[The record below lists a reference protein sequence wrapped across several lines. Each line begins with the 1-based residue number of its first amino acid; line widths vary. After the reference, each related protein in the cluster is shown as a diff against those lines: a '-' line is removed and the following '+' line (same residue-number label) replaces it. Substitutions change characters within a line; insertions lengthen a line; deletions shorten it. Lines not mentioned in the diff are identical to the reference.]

1 MSAIAGLLRFDGQP
15 AGFADSSGMM
25 KAMERYDADDV
36 RTWTDGPVFLGCRSK
51 WITPESVNERLPYY
65 DPTYRLA
72 IAADAIIDNR
82 RELFDLLQVRHADRA
97 GMTDSELILLA
108 YRKWGREAPE
118 HLVGDFAFVIW
129 DEQERLLFGARDL
142 FGNRCLYYHRD
153 ARRFAFGTTIAPLFA
168 LPDVV
173 KELYEPWLAEFMAI
187 PEMYES
193 TDVGST
199 PYRHIH
205 QVPPAH
211 TVTVSD
217 GRVSLSAYGSLEPK
231 EMLRLKS
238 DREYEEAFRDVFD
251 EAVRSRLRTHRQV
264 AATLS
269 GGLDSGAVASFA
281 ARALREEGKSLYTYS
296 YVPTSDFADWTPS
309 SAMADETRF
318 IQATIRHAG
327 NISERYMDFE
337 GVSPMSQVDDWL
349 DILETPYKFF
359 ENSFWLKGM
368 HEQAGQQGA
377 GVLLTGA
384 RGNFTVSWGPAVYYY
399 AELLRKLKWQQFI
412 RELRLYSANK
422 GIGRKRLMSII
433 CKEAFPILSKRSNVS
448 GGTDIPTLLIHP
460 DFARRT
466 DVFAK
471 LRDSGIGVN
480 GSLITDPL
488 ELRME
493 KLKSLPVGN
502 KNGASA
508 TKLSLRYGVW
518 ERDPTCDPRVV
529 RFCFS
534 VPVEQYVK
542 NGLDRA
548 LIRRATKHYLP
559 DEVRLNQRVR
569 GIQGADWVHRIIP
582 GWKLLES
589 ELRQLC
595 DDPVAAAYLNVDRI
609 KEAVFRLGGEPRPEQ
624 AFQPEMRM
632 LMRSLIIYRFL
643 KRMH

>member
-15 AGFADSSGMM
+15 AGFADGSGMM
-25 KAMERYDADDV
+25 KAMEQYDADDV
-36 RTWTDGPVFLGCRSK
+36 QTWTDGPVFLGCRSK

-82 RELFDLLQVRHADRA
+82 RELFDLLQVRPALRA

-281 ARALREEGKSLYTYS
+281 ARALREEGKSLHTYS

-318 IQATIRHAG
+318 IQATVRHAG

-399 AELLRKLKWQQFI
+399 AELLRKLRWQQFM

-433 CKEAFPILSKRSNVS
+433 CKEAFPILAKRSNVG
-448 GGTDIPTLLIHP
+448 GGTDIPTTADPSRFCQADRRVRQASGQRDRRERLP
-460 DFARRT
+460 DHRSA
-466 DVFAK
+466 
-471 LRDSGIGVN
+471 
-480 GSLITDPL
+480 
-488 ELRME
+488 
-493 KLKSLPVGN
+493 
-502 KNGASA
+502 GASEGKA
-508 TKLSLRYGVW
+508 EELACRQQERRIGNQIVLALRRMGA
-518 ERDPTCDPRVV
+518 RSDLR
-529 RFCFS
+529 S
-534 VPVEQYVK
+534 
-542 NGLDRA
+542 
-548 LIRRATKHYLP
+548 
-559 DEVRLNQRVR
+559 
-569 GIQGADWVHRIIP
+569 QGRSF
-582 GWKLLES
+582 LL
-589 ELRQLC
+589 
-595 DDPVAAAYLNVDRI
+595 
-609 KEAVFRLGGEPRPEQ
+609 LGAGG
-624 AFQPEMRM
+624 A
-632 LMRSLIIYRFL
+632 IC
-643 KRMH
+643 